1 MNGGLTESGGAVGA
15 WVLLAVGGLLTL
27 VLLGVFIVVLTKE
40 GKKK

>member
-1 MNGGLTESGGAVGA
+1 MNGGLTDGGAAGA
-15 WVLLAVGGLLTL
+15 WVLFAVGGLLTL

>member
-1 MNGGLTESGGAVGA
+1 MNGGLTDAGAAGA
-15 WVLLAVGGLLTL
+15 WVLLAFGALLTL